1 VASIQ
6 PFDRHRR
13 ELLPNPPWHLDGG
26 HNIAEPASSNSPL
39 IGSRPVIAV
48 PGEGADLAAIDSDQG
63 AVAVILDFVNPA
75 LSGRRLRDESG
86 IPA

>member
-26 HNIAEPASSNSPL
+26 RNIAEPANSNSPL

-48 PGEGADLAAIDSDQG
+48 AGEGPDLAPVDDDQRAITI
-63 AVAVILDFVNPA
+63 VLDLVNPA
-75 LSGRRLRDESG
+75 LALGRLG
-86 IPA
+86 